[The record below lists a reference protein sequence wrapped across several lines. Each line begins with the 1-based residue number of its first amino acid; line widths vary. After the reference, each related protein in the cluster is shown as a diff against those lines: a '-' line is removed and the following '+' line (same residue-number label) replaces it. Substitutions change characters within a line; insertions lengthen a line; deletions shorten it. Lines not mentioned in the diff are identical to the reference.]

1 MHWNRYSFSD
11 LGLTFTAGSD
21 PEAESTQVFSVSNTG
36 NWSTKEYLPMAYLE
50 DTEAG
55 VSLYWQ
61 IEHNGSWH
69 WEISDYEGQYYLELG
84 GG

>member
-1 MHWNRYSFSD
+1 
-11 LGLTFTAGSD
+11 
-21 PEAESTQVFSVSNTG
+21 
-36 NWSTKEYLPMAYLE
+36 MAYLE

-84 GG
+84 GRMSCITTGGSS

>member
-1 MHWNRYSFSD
+1 
-11 LGLTFTAGSD
+11 
-21 PEAESTQVFSVSNTG
+21 
-36 NWSTKEYLPMAYLE
+36 MAYLE

-69 WEISDYEGQYYLELG
+69 WEISDYEGSIIWSLAVRMSCITTG
-84 GG
+84 GSS